1 MKFTAGVMLGLL
13 LCSAAGADELD
24 LSFNSDAVRFDYVHA
39 FSQNDLQASF
49 GLLSNSDEG
58 WVAAGSL
65 FISGFATDGASPL
78 QAAIGGRTGWV
89 NGDDSGQDGL
99 PLALGGYLKYTFPR
113 LNRVS
118 LRGDAWYAPDALC
131 AGDLDKYQDYS
142 LRLAYSLLEQA
153 DLYAGMRYVRGDFSN
168 DSKAD
173 FDDGAIIGINIR
185 F

>member
-13 LCSAAGADELD
+13 LCSAASADELD
-24 LSFNSDAVRFDYVHA
+24 LSFNSDAVRFEYVHA
-39 FSQNDLQASF
+39 FSQNDLQANF

-58 WVAAGSL
+58 WVATSGL
-65 FISGFATDGASPL
+65 YLSGFASDGANPL

-99 PLALGGYLKYTFPR
+99 PLAVGGYLKYTFQR

-118 LRGDAWYAPDALC
+118 LRGDAWFAPDVLC
-131 AGDLDKYQDYS
+131 IGDLDKYQDYS

-153 DLYAGMRYVRGDFSN
+153 DLYVGVRYVRGDFDN
-168 DSKAD
+168 DSKAE
-173 FDDGAIIGINIR
+173 FDDDAIIGFNIR